1 MTNHRHHLPNIK
13 QLPPT
18 QATKQLMHTVNYH
31 VCIQLTQFI
40 LTFLDLHKNF
50 LQNQLF
56 FPNASHSIGLS
67 NIHHRQGKTILK
79 VCQVSILFWSVTG
92 IQWRLAAAN
101 QFCVCFLAQFP
112 HMQSIVFDSS
122 IQPKYFLTKHNAEI
136 STGIVPIGVMFS
148 ISKSACKHHK
158 WLLGSDYDLL
168 SSFIYLISPLGL
180 IKLTK
185 YLLMISLLSHT
196 A

>member
-1 MTNHRHHLPNIK
+1 MQDADFCVWPFSIDQIRVTLWLGKTRYSTWICLKHDDPNGPRS
-13 QLPPT
+13 Q
-18 QATKQLMHTVNYH
+18 TK
-31 VCIQLTQFI
+31 
-40 LTFLDLHKNF
+40 DRE
-50 LQNQLF
+50 
-56 FPNASHSIGLS
+56 ASHSIGLS

-136 STGIVPIGVMFS
+136 STGMVPIGVMFS

-158 WLLGSDYDLL
+158 CLLGSDYDLL
-168 SSFIYLISPLGL
+168 SSFIFVSGPLGL

-185 YLLMISLLSHT
+185 YLLMISFLSHT
-196 A
+196 AWCM